1 MDNLLF
7 ELTDRTPEIDFN
19 AETGVFII
27 SGSSIPEDCLL
38 FYKKIFSWLDDYQED
53 PRPKTVLE
61 MRMKFFN
68 TSTSKCL
75 FTIFR
80 KLEELKSNGFQASI
94 LWYYQLEDT
103 DMYESGLDFQQ
114 MIKVPFKIEKA

>member
-1 MDNLLF
+1 MDNLIL
-7 ELTDRTPEIDFN
+7 EMTHRTPKVDFN
-19 AETGVFII
+19 VKTGEFLI

-38 FYKKIFSWLDDYQED
+38 FYKDIFNWLDDYLET
-53 PRPKTVLE
+53 PRQKTILE
-61 MRMKFFN
+61 LRMKFFN

-80 KLEELKSNGFQASI
+80 KMEDLKNKGKEVIIS
-94 LWYYQLEDT
+94 WYYELEDT
-103 DMYESGLDFQQ
+103 DMYESGVDFQQ

>member
-7 ELTDRTPEIDFN
+7 EFTERTPEINFN
-19 AETGVFII
+19 CVTGSFLI
-27 SGSSIPEDCLL
+27 SGNSIPEDCLV
-38 FYKKIFSWLDDYQED
+38 FYKEIFNWLDEYIKN
-53 PRPKTVLE
+53 PRPETVLE
-61 MRMKFFN
+61 LRMKFFN

-80 KLEELKSNGFQASI
+80 KIEELKINGNEASI
-94 LWYYQLEDT
+94 NWYYQLEDT

-114 MIKVPFKIEKA
+114 MIKVPFKIEKL

>member
-1 MDNLLF
+1 MNSLRF
-7 ELTDRTPEIDFN
+7 ELTDRTPKIDFDIK
-19 AETGVFII
+19 TGLFLI

-38 FYKKIFSWLDDYQED
+38 FYKDIFNWLDDYIKN
-53 PRPKTVLE
+53 PRPKTKLE
-61 MRMKFFN
+61 LRLKFFN

-75 FTIFR
+75 FTIF
-80 KLEELKSNGFQASI
+80 KKIEEIKNKGLETSI
-94 LWYYQLEDT
+94 HWYYQLEDT

>member
-1 MDNLLF
+1 MDNLIL
-7 ELTDRTPEIDFN
+7 EMTHRTPKVDFN
-19 AETGVFII
+19 VKTGEFLI

-38 FYKKIFSWLDDYQED
+38 FYKDIFNWLDDYLETN
-53 PRPKTVLE
+53 RKKTILE
-61 MRMKFFN
+61 LRMKFFN

-80 KLEELKSNGFQASI
+80 KMEDLKNKGKEVIIS
-94 LWYYQLEDT
+94 WYYELEDT
-103 DMYESGLDFQQ
+103 DMYESGVDFQQ